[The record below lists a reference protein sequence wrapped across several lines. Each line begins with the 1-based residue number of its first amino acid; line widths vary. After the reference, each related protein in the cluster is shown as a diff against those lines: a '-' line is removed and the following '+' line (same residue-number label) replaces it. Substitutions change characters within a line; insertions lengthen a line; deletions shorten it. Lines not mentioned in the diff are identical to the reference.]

1 MTSTTIDYGYT
12 EEHVQSVG
20 IEAAADANKS
30 LRRHHLTWLCLLQAD
45 RFYLLFVGLSF
56 VLTPLNHA
64 PLSTVFFFV
73 WNFVSSVTNSHDIL
87 SPEEGSDIQ

>member
-12 EEHVQSVG
+12 EEHIQSVG
-20 IEAAADANKS
+20 IEGAADANES
-30 LRRHHLTWLCLLQAD
+30 LRRHHHG
-45 RFYLLFVGLSF
+45 FVYCRRTDFICSSS
-56 VLTPLNHA
+56 A
-64 PLSTVFFFV
+64 PLLYSLLSTMLLSQQSSFFV